1 MMIEKVDRFKVD
13 KEVVELID
21 SKFRE
26 ALELCQIYK
35 VPMFATFVTENN
47 ELETKY
53 DNIVYNGASHLIN
66 LQEDNIRKHML
77 VSNGFEV
84 VPARDC
90 MTMDLTDLT

>member
-1 MMIEKVDRFKVD
+1 MIDKVDRFKVD
-13 KEVVELID
+13 DDVIEMID

-35 VPMFATFVTENN
+35 VPMFATFVTEND
-47 ELETKY
+47 ELGTKY
-53 DNIVYNGASHLIN
+53 KNIVYNGASHLVN
-66 LQEDNIRKHML
+66 LQDDNIRKHML

-90 MTMDLTDLT
+90 MSIDLTDL